1 MKPNAERAWMVSPD
15 VRSTHSEDGAVLLDI
30 RQGLC
35 FSLNVVGAK
44 VWEKL
49 EASQTGL
56 TLSQLVG
63 ELAPVFAV
71 STDQLRTDLE
81 YYLHE
86 LEAKALIRTNGSSSF
101 VGKLGRGKL

>member
-1 MKPNAERAWMVSPD
+1 MKPNAERAWTVSPD
-15 VRSTHSEDGAVLLDI
+15 VRSTQSEDGAVLLDI

-71 STDQLRTDLE
+71 PTDQLRTDLE
-81 YYLHE
+81 HYLHE
-86 LEAKALIRTNGSSSF
+86 LEAKALIRTNCSSSF